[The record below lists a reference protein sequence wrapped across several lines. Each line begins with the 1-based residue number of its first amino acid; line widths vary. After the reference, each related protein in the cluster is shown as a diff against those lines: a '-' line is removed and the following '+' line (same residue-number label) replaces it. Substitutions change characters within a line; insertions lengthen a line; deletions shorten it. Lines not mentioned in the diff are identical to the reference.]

1 MLGYR
6 CYLMLPNG
14 EFNVNSGYA
23 QQSLQR
29 ETPRIPNLPHCRPTD
44 SRDAGVGA
52 HRALDQP
59 LEDFQ

>member
-1 MLGYR
+1 
-6 CYLMLPNG
+6 MLPNG
-14 EFNVNSGYA
+14 EFNGNSRYA

-29 ETPRIPNLPHCRPTD
+29 ETPRIPNLPHCRPTN